1 MASILI
7 VDDEPDLRF
16 MMRLIFE
23 QAGHQVTE
31 APNGAAALKRI
42 LEQLPDLVV
51 TDDVMMPVMDGAEF
65 IGRLRADP
73 ILSSIPILAVT
84 GNPDRAGAADATL
97 SKPFEPKEL
106 AAIAASLLRLGV

>member
-23 QAGHQVTE
+23 QAGHQVME
-31 APNGAAALKRI
+31 APNGAVALKRI

-51 TDDVMMPVMDGAEF
+51 TDVMMPVMDGAEF

>member
-51 TDDVMMPVMDGAEF
+51 TDVMMPVMDGAEF